1 MGSAANLSHYACS
14 FELTTTVLVR
24 VPTIKGRTT
33 PWSHHCW
40 WITIGLSR
48 FTTAVTGRAG
58 FVTPDEFIHLAF
70 RRYDYFVGHEVRDV
84 RDCAE
89 VMVMGGSQTMQA

>member
-1 MGSAANLSHYACS
+1 M
-14 FELTTTVLVR
+14 
-24 VPTIKGRTT
+24 
-33 PWSHHCW
+33 
-40 WITIGLSR
+40 SR